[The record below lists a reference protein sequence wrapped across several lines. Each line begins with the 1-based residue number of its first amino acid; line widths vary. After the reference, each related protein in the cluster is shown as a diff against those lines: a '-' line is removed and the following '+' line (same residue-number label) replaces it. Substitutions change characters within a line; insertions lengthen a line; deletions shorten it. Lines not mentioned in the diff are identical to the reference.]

1 MADVIYIV
9 ERIVAPIEIHLD
21 KPRHLLLTV
30 GGLKAAERE
39 LNKSRE
45 LQPRKAIFRI
55 ILEECQLVEQGDMGM
70 DFCEAILWAAMLHE
84 DPQLKLN
91 DVGAMPFDVREVIPL
106 VTRLITETY
115 LKIEKQETEE
125 DASIETDQKKNLT
138 KLNGTPSSGH
148 SPESILE

>member
-1 MADVIYIV
+1 MRVI
-9 ERIVAPIEIHLD
+9 EPIEVELD

-55 ILEECQLVEQGDMGM
+55 IMEECQQVDQGDMGM
-70 DFCEAILWAAMLHE
+70 DFCEAILWAGMLHE
-84 DPQLKLN
+84 DPALKLS
-91 DVGAMPFDVREVIPL
+91 DVGAMPFNLRDIIPL

-115 LKIEKQETEE
+115 LRIDKPEEE
-125 DASIETDQKKNLT
+125 DAASETQKKNLT
-138 KLNGTPSSGH
+138 KLNGTQSSGA
-148 SPESILE
+148 SLESISE